1 MLCLKGAAGRHTI
14 SSVCCDLL
22 VLRSIKIYKIIE
34 WYRFIS
40 LFGLQRNP
48 IFNFQ
53 IKTHNVLF
61 WSPQRLWTAVTGGV
75 SQKSMVGRTYSVRR
89 TQENIAKMSLNHIAK
104 IKRASWLKTNII
116 TYSCYIYKN
125 ALILI
130 IGISL
135 KTIHMHVQ
143 MNIFVIHAHRIA
155 TPSPPLENRQPPQW
169 RHIFLF
175 RTVALIQWTIQECG
189 KVSYEHI
196 IYIDVKM
203 GV

>member
-135 KTIHMHVQ
+135 KTICMYKWTYLSYTHTELQHPLLLLKIV
-143 MNIFVIHAHRIA
+143 NRHNDVISSFSER
-155 TPSPPLENRQPPQW
+155 W
-169 RHIFLF
+169 RWSNGRF
-175 RTVALIQWTIQECG
+175 RKAARYLTN
-189 KVSYEHI
+189 